1 MSEQK
6 LSKKLTEFAKI
17 EESNLD
23 KRDRLLSIAFG
34 VAALEAKLKAMKQL
48 IEECRKAI
56 SQVPD
61 KFVFGVGGDG
71 MTHWYLADEL
81 LANITAAQQEK
92 EDE

>member
-34 VAALEAKLKAMKQL
+34 VAALEAKLGTMKEL
-48 IEECRKAI
+48 LEKCRKAI
-56 SQVPD
+56 SNVPD
-61 KFVFGVGGDG
+61 KSVFGVGGSG
-71 MTHWYLADEL
+71 LARWYLADEL
-81 LANITAAQQEK
+81 LANIVTAAQGKK
-92 EDE
+92 E

>member
-34 VAALEAKLKAMKQL
+34 VAALEELL
-48 IEECRKAI
+48 EECRKAI

-61 KFVFGVGGDG
+61 KTVFGIGGDG

-81 LANITAAQQEK
+81 LSEIAAAQEEK
-92 EDE
+92 E